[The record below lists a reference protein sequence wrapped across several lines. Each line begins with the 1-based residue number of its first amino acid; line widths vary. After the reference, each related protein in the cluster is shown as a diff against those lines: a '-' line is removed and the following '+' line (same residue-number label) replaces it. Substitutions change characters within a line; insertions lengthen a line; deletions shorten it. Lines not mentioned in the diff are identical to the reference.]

1 MLKGKTKSGF
11 AYEVDPKNLHSMKS
25 VRLLTELEKNESNR
39 AVLNLADIIL
49 GSEQAEAFADHC
61 DENATE
67 EKYADELFGEGIAE
81 MLEEAGKDPGT
92 KN

>member
-11 AYEVDPKNLHSMKS
+11 AYEVDPKKLHSMKS

-49 GSEQAEAFADHC
+49 LSLIH
-61 DENATE
+61 
-67 EKYADELFGEGIAE
+67 I
-81 MLEEAGKDPGT
+81 
-92 KN
+92 